1 MTFKNICLRL
11 LALVTLLLYLFALGY
26 AQAQQEDSDET
37 NDSSITSEADEDDEL
52 VQELVSVTGSRIRAD
67 EYYSKSPIQV
77 ITSESALA
85 VGLIDAADILQIS
98 SIAAGS
104 IQIDNSFGGYV
115 IDGGPG
121 IQTLSLRG
129 LGAKRTLILLNGRR
143 FPPAGVG
150 GSVGPVDLNTIPT
163 QIVDRYEIVKDGTS
177 SIYGSDAVAGV
188 TNVITKR
195 DLSGM
200 EIFGSISDSE
210 LGGSD
215 VYAGG
220 LAMGYKSDAGSF
232 LLSSQFTDQKMLR
245 AGERDEMRCPLDYVW
260 DAQGQRAD
268 PIDPATGNFKCVR
281 TGGREGHAILYGSRD
296 RNNRPIYSWG
306 PYDGTYII
314 PDSDGNVVT
323 STVGYKP
330 ITFEE
335 ASHNDPREFSESVYS
350 PVDTISVFSSFDYKF
365 SDLDSTTLFGE
376 ILWNRRRSGYNGFR
390 QLFPFFHPDVGGD
403 VVIDTAT
410 GRKLNPFAGQS
421 HALPIVLVPYNSSEE
436 VEVGRFLGGVNGTID
451 SGPLENWKWDIY
463 ISASSSSGDY
473 LSDVI
478 PQDRLS
484 AGTGTLQAPASN
496 AGSLNPDGLCGPNA
510 PAGCVPLDIFRHT
523 AISDGVFS
531 DREKEYFFVTEK
543 GNTEYEQ
550 LTFEASLNGNI
561 LKLPSGF
568 LAGAF
573 GASFRKDEISDV
585 PGSFSLSGN
594 SWGRTKTGTTKGND
608 RLIEVFTEVEV
619 PIIREQEGFSDLSI
633 NMSTRYSNYQ
643 TTGDA
648 TTYKFGVNWQVND
661 GIRFRATTG
670 TSYRAPSLYEL
681 HLAPQTSYLNPSD
694 LDPCIDYGR
703 VVNDVFLANAT
714 LRENC
719 QEAGLDGNWQGGVG
733 SIEVLTGG
741 VENLEAESSRAHTV
755 GLTLT
760 PANAGLSLALDYF
773 NIIILNAVTSR
784 APSTLIDLCY
794 RYEEVSIREKYCQLF
809 NRIREQSEGSVGQI
823 EFINASYQNIA
834 SQKTAG
840 VDITMEYLE
849 EFQYGTLGF
858 ETKFTWTMTDEEQA
872 FPDAEVYDFNGEQG
886 EPEWVGYA
894 AVRFINNDDWTAS
907 WRWDYIGETKP
918 LVNVGRDGSI
928 GTGEYKKFIITAVE
942 PFSYQG
948 ISIEKKWAKVAVTLG
963 IRNLFNAKAPTVS
976 RCCYQRQGNFTF
988 YNQYKTGII
997 GRSTFMNLRY
1007 KF

>member
-1 MTFKNICLRL
+1 MTFKSICLRL
-11 LALVTLLLYLFALGY
+11 LALVTLVLHVFALGF
-26 AQAQQEDSDET
+26 AQAQQDDPDET
-37 NDSSITSEADEDDEL
+37 NDSQITTEADQDSDEL

-77 ITSESALA
+77 ITTESALS
-85 VGLIDAADILQIS
+85 VGLIDPADILQTS
-98 SIAAGS
+98 SIALGS
-104 IQIDNSFGGYV
+104 VQIDNSFGGYV

-150 GSVGPVDLNTIPT
+150 GSVGPVDLNTIPS
-163 QIVDRYEIVKDGTS
+163 QVVERYEIVKDGTS

-200 EIFGSISDSE
+200 EIFGSIADSE

-220 LAMGYKSDAGSF
+220 VAMGYKSDAGSF
-232 LLSSQFTDQKMLR
+232 LLSTQFTDQKMLR
-245 AGERDEMRCPLDYVW
+245 TGEREDMRCPLDYVW
-260 DAQGQRAD
+260 DAQGRRAD
-268 PIDPATGNFKCVR
+268 PIDPETGEFKCVR

-296 RNNRPIYSWG
+296 RNNNPIYAWG
-306 PYDGTYII
+306 PHDGTYVIA
-314 PDSDGNVVT
+314 DEDGDVIS

-335 ASHNDPREFSESVYS
+335 ASHNDPREYAESVYS
-350 PVDTISVFSSFDYKF
+350 PVDTISVFSSFDYRF
-365 SDLDSTTLFGE
+365 SNLDSTTLFGE
-376 ILWNRRRSGYNGFR
+376 ILWNRRRSSYIGFR
-390 QLFPFFHPDVGGD
+390 QLFPFFHPDADFSEKAPG
-403 VVIDTAT
+403 
-410 GRKLNPFAGQS
+410 LNPFARRS

-436 VEVGRFLGGVNGTID
+436 VEVGRFLGGVQGVID
-451 SGPLENWKWDIY
+451 SGPLEDWTWDIY

-473 LSDVI
+473 ISDVI

-484 AGTGTLQAPASN
+484 AGTGTLQAPSSN
-496 AGSLNPDGLCGPNA
+496 AGALNPDGVCGANA
-510 PAGCVPLDIFRHT
+510 PAGCVPLNIFRHET
-523 AISDGVFS
+523 ISDGLFT
-531 DREKEYFFVTEK
+531 DREKEYFFVKER

-550 LTFEASLNGNI
+550 LSFEASLNGNI
-561 LKLPSGF
+561 LKLPSGY
-568 LAGAF
+568 LAAAF
-573 GASFRKDEISDV
+573 GASFRKDQISDV
-585 PGSFSLSGN
+585 PGEFSLAGN
-594 SWGRTKTGTTKGND
+594 SWGRTRTGTTKGND
-608 RLIEVFTEVEV
+608 RLIEVFTEIEV
-619 PIIREQEGFSDLSI
+619 PVIRDQEGFDDLSI
-633 NMSTRYSNYQ
+633 NMSSRYSNYQ

-648 TTYKFGVNWQVND
+648 TTYKFGVNWQVNN

-681 HLAPQTSYLNPSD
+681 HLAPQTSYLNPAD
-694 LDPCIDYGR
+694 IDPCIDFGR
-703 VVNDVFLANAT
+703 VVNDVFLANAI

-719 QEAGLDGNWQGGVG
+719 QDSGLQGDWQGGIG

-741 VENLEAESSRAHTV
+741 VETLEAESSRAHTV

-760 PANAGLSLALDYF
+760 PANVGFSFALDYF
-773 NIIILNAVTSR
+773 SIIIINAVTDR
-784 APSTLIDLCY
+784 APSTLVDLCY
-794 RYEEVSIREKYCQLF
+794 RYEQESIRERYCALF
-809 NRIREQSEGSVGQI
+809 HRVRQQNRGGTIGQI

-840 VDITMEYLE
+840 VDVTMEYIE
-849 EFQYGTLGF
+849 DFQYGALGF
-858 ETKFTWTMTDEEQA
+858 ESKFTWTMTDEEQA

-894 AVRFINNDDWTAS
+894 SVKFASKTNWTAS
-907 WRWDYIGETKP
+907 WRWDYIGETRP
-918 LVNVGRDGSI
+918 LVSVGRDGSV
-928 GTGEYKKFIITAVE
+928 GTGANKKFIITAVK
-942 PFSYQG
+942 PFSYQN
-948 ISIEKKWAKVAVTLG
+948 ISLQRKWDRVSVTLG

-988 YNQYKTGII
+988 YNQYKPGII
-997 GRSTFMNLRY
+997 GRSTFMNLQY